1 MNESKQPEIKE
12 RERDAILQSLRAG
25 VVPRI
30 GQQYIQVGRV
40 DELEALVDDVR
51 RIVDGG
57 STFRFVIGEFGSG
70 KTFFIMLVRAVAL
83 ERRLVT
89 VHADLSPDR
98 RLLGSG
104 GQARSLYAELVR
116 NMATRAKPDGGA
128 LQSVVERFVTSA
140 IQEAATRS
148 VDSSVV
154 FAERFRQIQDMV
166 GGFDFATVIKKYWEG
181 YEQGSEQ
188 LQSDAIRWLR
198 GEFSRKTDARTAL
211 GVKTIVDDANWYD
224 HLKLLAKFVR
234 MAGYGGMLVCLDELV
249 NLYKLN
255 HTVSRSSNYE
265 QLLRILN
272 DSLQGT
278 AGGIGWLLGG
288 TPEFL
293 LDPRRGLYSYPALQS
308 RLAENNFAT
317 IDFVDRSGP
326 VLRLANLSS
335 EDFYVL
341 LTKLRHVYARGD
353 SSKYLL
359 PNEALTAFMDHCAL
373 RVGDAY
379 FRTPRNTIK
388 EFINLLSILDQNPG
402 ASWQEVLGNVNV
414 ALEANPDLAPL
425 TDDLSVSSA
434 PPQASQD
441 AKVRRG
447 DREGDD
453 DLTTFKL

>member
-1 MNESKQPEIKE
+1 VNESKQPEIKE

>member
-211 GVKTIVDDANWYD
+211 GVKTIVDAANWYA

>member
-293 LDPRRGLYSYPALQS
+293 AGASTVTPHCSRDSPRTTS
-308 RLAENNFAT
+308 RLLT
-317 IDFVDRSGP
+317 SLIDPARFSGSLISRPRTSTCCSRSCGTCTHA
-326 VLRLANLSS
+326 V
-335 EDFYVL
+335 
-341 LTKLRHVYARGD
+341 T
-353 SSKYLL
+353 
-359 PNEALTAFMDHCAL
+359 
-373 RVGDAY
+373 
-379 FRTPRNTIK
+379 
-388 EFINLLSILDQNPG
+388 
-402 ASWQEVLGNVNV
+402 
-414 ALEANPDLAPL
+414 
-425 TDDLSVSSA
+425 
-434 PPQASQD
+434 
-441 AKVRRG
+441 VRSTCCPTR
-447 DREGDD
+447 R
-453 DLTTFKL
+453 